1 MYSRISFLICSQSEV
16 NAQCSCSMEEGRKFY
31 QGEREDPEV
40 LLTPAGC
47 KVLSEA
53 PTGVA
58 LVGTMGLLSSAA
70 QGAKKI
76 TSCKSR
82 MSHKKPA
89 VIPSSL
95 SQCTETSLAAVRP
108 SGHGGLLAKSAA
120 ESLGPSL

>member
-1 MYSRISFLICSQSEV
+1 MCVFFFIKVQCTLEFFFLICSQSEV

-40 LLTPAGC
+40 LLTPAWC

-58 LVGTMGLLSSAA
+58 LVGTVGLLSSAA

-82 MSHKKPA
+82 MSSRPTCH
-89 VIPSSL
+89 SSL
-95 SQCTETSLAAVRP
+95 KHP
-108 SGHGGLLAKSAA
+108 
-120 ESLGPSL
+120 